1 MSTQERFT
9 LDEITQNNPLFSQA
23 KTIIET
29 AFYAN
34 NMQEVSDVATAYR
47 LAKDN
52 PKTIVTDL
60 AIQHAQQLGLPSDA
74 KMLVDNH
81 GAIVGRSA
89 NARRLLG
96 QDEESVKL
104 LKLLCEAIYQASDRP
119 FYRTQVVVGLDEDF
133 MVKAHFAIPQGYE
146 MNLLSY
152 LLNFQSYDN
161 TYQQRYRASKAYT
174 ESDLYIYAN
183 PDWSHPDYPEGLAL
197 FDVKHNVAAI
207 LGLRYFGEFKKATLT
222 LTWALAHRHGYIACH
237 GGAKTF
243 HFENQDEQVLAFYG
257 LSGSGKSTLTHAKHS
272 DKFAITILHD
282 DAFVIKKAD
291 GSSVALEPAY
301 FDKTSDYLPNS
312 SEIKYFTT
320 LMNVGVT
327 LDQAGNKV
335 LVTEDL
341 RNGNGRTIKSR
352 YSSSNRI
359 DKEAAPLTAVCW
371 IMKDDSLP
379 PVVALRDPILA
390 ATFGVTLATKRSN
403 AENISLKNKDNLVI
417 EPFANPFRAYPLV
430 EDYLDFKELFAKN
443 QVQCYIVNTDSFN
456 GLKIS
461 KEKTLAL
468 LEQIVTKQAQWQD
481 FGALPQ
487 MQYLK
492 TDDYQVAWESKEYR
506 KKLFKRLQTRFD
518 WVQQYNQQHL
528 NNPLPNEIT
537 AKLALLLE
545 ALQ

>member
-443 QVQCYIVNTDSFN
+443 QVQCYVVNTDSFN

-492 TDDYQVAWESKEYR
+492 TDDYQVSWESKEYR

>member
-23 KTIIET
+23 KTTIET

-47 LAKDN
+47 LAKAN

-152 LLNFQSYDN
+152 LLNFQAYDT
-161 TYQQRYRASKAYT
+161 TYQQRYRASKVYT

-312 SEIKYFTT
+312 PEIKYFTT

-456 GLKIS
+456 GLKIP

-492 TDDYQVAWESKEYR
+492 TDDYQVDWESKVYR